1 MSRTRK
7 PLLPCTAFAL
17 FLCIFFSHAQ
27 AGAAERRYA
36 ALSLIGDALTV
47 VTYQPQ
53 IGSRLNKNKLDR
65 LEVAQGAVDRTAL
78 KALDAALRR
87 EDAQAPVVLLVGNA
101 PGLFEQQER
110 FFAQERFNAPAE
122 LAAPLAQS
130 GATHLILLTKHRG
143 ETRVVLDGLSYGS
156 GRLEGLGF
164 YLDDGVTTRAEQ
176 TGEEGLGLIAPFLY
190 FRASLIEVA
199 SGKVLASEIVTRTEG
214 VSGALAKQGY
224 GAWQALGEA
233 EKVALLGKL
242 LDGEL
247 DRLVPVLTRKLA
259 N

>member
-7 PLLPCTAFAL
+7 PLFPCIAVAL
-17 FLCIFFSHAQ
+17 FLCAVFSHAQ
-27 AGAAERRYA
+27 AGTAQRRYA
-36 ALSLIGDALTV
+36 ALSLIGDVLTV

-78 KALDAALRR
+78 KALDTALRR
-87 EDAQAPVVLLVGNA
+87 DDAQAQVALLVANA
-101 PGLFEQQER
+101 PGLFEKQER
-110 FFAQERFNAPAE
+110 FFAQDRFNAPAE
-122 LAAPLAQS
+122 LAGPLAQS

-164 YLDDGVTTRAEQ
+164 YLDDGVTTRAAQ

-190 FRASLIEVA
+190 FRASLIDVA
-199 SGKVLASEIVTRTEG
+199 SGRVLASEIVTRTEG
-214 VSGALAKQGY
+214 VSGALATQGY

-247 DRLVPVLTRKLA
+247 DRLVPALTRKLA